1 MTVTSFA
8 ELSLTVAANWNSADN
23 ETKNYC
29 QEVARILKERHT
41 ELTKVGGLC
50 CLSTIDS
57 VSPGLKEEAK
67 PRNAENELKYSE
79 LTEFGAIFCLPT
91 MDSESPTHAFKGQS
105 SQQYLSMH
113 APVCIFEQDTMNSPD
128 TIKTWLHNQAAT
140 IPNATTTTTRGN
152 DSLDGTNRK
161 MRQPRPSG
169 VIQETPGTASM
180 PIMTGSAL
188 SHTGTDHE
196 DVQQEFRVI
205 MNARRRATI
214 SNVMT
219 LSGMAKRALSQTGTD
234 HEDVQ
239 SKFRAIFTASR
250 REHISNTMTI
260 PGMAVNALSRT
271 GKDHEDFQSELRVIM
286 NASRRADI
294 SNMMTLPGTAPMR
307 EGIRCFGE
315 QPIPNN
321 IRYSAPDCKS
331 FKRRQT
337 ELTTPMPEGIRRYS
351 EPECQNSPLQ
361 DRSKEVYD
369 IQELD
374 VSASNILD
382 MWWSVREPDTF

>member
-1 MTVTSFA
+1 
-8 ELSLTVAANWNSADN
+8 
-23 ETKNYC
+23 
-29 QEVARILKERHT
+29 
-41 ELTKVGGLC
+41 
-50 CLSTIDS
+50 
-57 VSPGLKEEAK
+57 
-67 PRNAENELKYSE
+67 
-79 LTEFGAIFCLPT
+79 
-91 MDSESPTHAFKGQS
+91 
-105 SQQYLSMH
+105 
-113 APVCIFEQDTMNSPD
+113 MNSHD
-128 TIKTWLHNQAAT
+128 TIMTWLHNQAAT

-152 DSLDGTNRK
+152 YSLDGTNRK

-180 PIMTGSAL
+180 PIMTGSAF

-219 LSGMAKRALSQTGTD
+219 LSGMKRALNHTETDHEAVQPSRRDNISNTMTLPVMAMNALSRTGTD
-234 HEDVQ
+234 HED
-239 SKFRAIFTASR
+239 
-250 REHISNTMTI
+250 
-260 PGMAVNALSRT
+260 
-271 GKDHEDFQSELRVIM
+271 FQPELRVIM
-286 NASRRADI
+286 NASRRAD
-294 SNMMTLPGTAPMR
+294 SNMMTLPRTAPMR

-315 QPIPNN
+315 KPIPNN
-321 IRYSAPDCKS
+321 RQYSAPDFKS

-351 EPECQNSPLQ
+351 QLECQNSPLQ

-374 VSASNILD
+374 VSAADILD
-382 MWWSVREPDTF
+382 MWRSG

>member
-1 MTVTSFA
+1 LIVISRLVISSEIVHSNQA
-8 ELSLTVAANWNSADN
+8 PQCPSKRLGHSS
-23 ETKNYC
+23 
-29 QEVARILKERHT
+29 
-41 ELTKVGGLC
+41 
-50 CLSTIDS
+50 IDS

-67 PRNAENELKYSE
+67 PRNADNELKDSE
-79 LTEFGAIFCLPT
+79 LTDFGAIFCLPT

-113 APVCIFEQDTMNSPD
+113 APVCIYPVTYEQDIMNSHD

-152 DSLDGTNRK
+152 YSLDGTNRK

-180 PIMTGSAL
+180 PIMTGSAF

-196 DVQQEFRVI
+196 YVQQEFRVI

-219 LSGMAKRALSQTGTD
+219 LSGMAKRALSHTGTD

-239 SKFRAIFTASR
+239 PKIRAIFNASQ
-250 REHISNTMTI
+250 RENTSNTMTL
-260 PGMAVNALSRT
+260 PVMA
-271 GKDHEDFQSELRVIM
+271 M
-286 NASRRADI
+286 NA
-294 SNMMTLPGTAPMR
+294 SNMMTLPRTAPMR

-315 QPIPNN
+315 KSIPNN
-321 IRYSAPDCKS
+321 RQYSAPDCKS

-351 EPECQNSPLQ
+351 EPACQNSPLQ

-382 MWWSVREPDTF
+382 MWRSG

>member
-8 ELSLTVAANWNSADN
+8 ELSLTVAANWKSADN
-23 ETKNYC
+23 ETKKYC

-41 ELTKVGGLC
+41 ELTKVGGIC
-50 CLSTIDS
+50 CLSSIDS

-67 PRNAENELKYSE
+67 PRNADNELKDSE
-79 LTEFGAIFCLPT
+79 LTDFGLIFCLPT
-91 MDSESPTHAFKGQS
+91 MDSESPTHDFKGQS

-113 APVCIFEQDTMNSPD
+113 APVRISLVTYEQDTMNSHD
-128 TIKTWLHNQAAT
+128 TIKTWLHSQAAT

-152 DSLDGTNRK
+152 YSLDGTNRK

-180 PIMTGSAL
+180 PIMTGSAF

-196 DVQQEFRVI
+196 YVQQEFRVI

-219 LSGMAKRALSQTGTD
+219 LSGMAKRALSHTGTD

-239 SKFRAIFTASR
+239 PKIRAIFNASQ
-250 REHISNTMTI
+250 RENTSNTMTL
-260 PGMAVNALSRT
+260 PVMAMNALSRT
-271 GKDHEDFQSELRVIM
+271 GTDHEDFQPELCVIM
-286 NASRRADI
+286 NASRRAD
-294 SNMMTLPGTAPMR
+294 SNMMTLPRTAPMR

-315 QPIPNN
+315 KPIPNN
-321 IRYSAPDCKS
+321 RQYSAPDFKS

-351 EPECQNSPLQ
+351 QLECQNSPLQ

-374 VSASNILD
+374 VSAADILD
-382 MWWSVREPDTF
+382 MWRSG